1 MQVQLRGDGSSP
13 TPGSGKRR
21 TTGPEVT
28 WAAGA
33 PRVTKGEVPCGAR
46 AVSTARCE
54 PRASAFV
61 NALYILERWLQ
72 AHCIGFSQPDAKASV
87 GRSLTRGDGKR
98 VAVTALLEAP
108 WRSGKE
114 PRADPAC
121 AMQSSVGP
129 RTGAAAW
136 EAAQRGRYCPQSR
149 GRASAPDRAAD
160 CLFGH
165 GQATASLTQL

>member
-1 MQVQLRGDGSSP
+1 M
-13 TPGSGKRR
+13 
-21 TTGPEVT
+21 
-28 WAAGA
+28 
-33 PRVTKGEVPCGAR
+33 PCGAR

-108 WRSGKE
+108 GEAGRSRVQT
-114 PRADPAC
+114 PPVRCRARW
-121 AMQSSVGP
+121 GP
-129 RTGAAAW
+129 GLGPL
-136 EAAQRGRYCPQSR
+136 RGRLPKGAVTVHNPGDGLRLLTVPPTACLATDRQL
-149 GRASAPDRAAD
+149 RA
-160 CLFGH
+160 
-165 GQATASLTQL
+165 